1 MALTIGLDMQAG
13 FVHRDLR
20 WENTACDVTKRHFF
34 LLDLETVAPVDQAPG
49 YYMEIWGDFTLQN
62 AMYTA
67 LSDLRMLG
75 QNVD

>member
-49 YYMEIWGDFTLQN
+49 YYM
-62 AMYTA
+62 
-67 LSDLRMLG
+67 
-75 QNVD
+75 